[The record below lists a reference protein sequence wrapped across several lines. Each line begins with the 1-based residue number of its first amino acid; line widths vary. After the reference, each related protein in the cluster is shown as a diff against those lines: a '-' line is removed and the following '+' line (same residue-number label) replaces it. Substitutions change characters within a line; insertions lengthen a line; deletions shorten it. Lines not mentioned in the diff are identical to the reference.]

1 MGERGM
7 QIKADLNK
15 EGWESSDFPLVCETC
30 LGDNPY
36 VRMTKEP
43 AGKACKIC
51 DRPFTIFRWRP
62 GAKARFK
69 KTEVCQTCAKM
80 KNVCQTC
87 VLDLTYGLPVQVR
100 DSVLAEAAA
109 AGEGGAASYAMTVP
123 QSDTNKQW
131 FAGQHD
137 RMVAEGHADSY
148 GKAQINEKLMRL
160 SRAQPYYKRNLPH
173 KCTFYA
179 KGECT
184 RGDRCPFL
192 HEMPTSRSD
201 PLANQNIKDRFYGQ
215 DDPVAQKMLGR
226 AASKE
231 KEDQA
236 PLIPPTDPEIKTLMV
251 GGMEG
256 GAVTETEM
264 REAFYGFGEVA
275 GVRMVPAK
283 HLAFVE
289 YTTREAAEAA
299 AKALHNNLTLQGLR
313 LRVSW
318 ALRPA
323 GSGPFNPGTGTGS
336 FASAGGAGPLGAPPD
351 FANQPVSTMAGQSLP
366 LPPPQPLN
374 FPPGPS
380 PSSWVPGSNTLP
392 PPGGYPPP
400 GPHPGQGGV
409 RGPPS
414 LPPPQQPYY
423 PSMDPQRMGARLPP
437 QNQAASS
444 GPRDR

>member
-1 MGERGM
+1 MRGAPRCKCCIHNNAPFPLPSLHSQHHDEITHYLSGLLCRHTCALHVDQSLRRTPSISSLPASKEHLIMPFTQPPAPPTVRATMGERGM

-36 VRMTKEP
+36 VRMTKET

-100 DSVLAEAAA
+100 DAVLAEAAA
-109 AGEGGAASYAMTVP
+109 SGEGGAAPLALTVP

-192 HEMPTSRSD
+192 
-201 PLANQNIKDRFYGQ
+201 
-215 DDPVAQKMLGR
+215 
-226 AASKE
+226 
-231 KEDQA
+231 
-236 PLIPPTDPEIKTLMV
+236 
-251 GGMEG
+251 
-256 GAVTETEM
+256 
-264 REAFYGFGEVA
+264 
-275 GVRMVPAK
+275 
-283 HLAFVE
+283 
-289 YTTREAAEAA
+289 
-299 AKALHNNLTLQGLR
+299 
-313 LRVSW
+313 
-318 ALRPA
+318 
-323 GSGPFNPGTGTGS
+323 
-336 FASAGGAGPLGAPPD
+336 
-351 FANQPVSTMAGQSLP
+351 
-366 LPPPQPLN
+366 
-374 FPPGPS
+374 
-380 PSSWVPGSNTLP
+380 
-392 PPGGYPPP
+392 
-400 GPHPGQGGV
+400 
-409 RGPPS
+409 
-414 LPPPQQPYY
+414 
-423 PSMDPQRMGARLPP
+423 
-437 QNQAASS
+437 
-444 GPRDR
+444 

>member
-1 MGERGM
+1 VPRVGIETRPYSLSLSSFAPFPSPFLSLRPG
-7 QIKADLNK
+7 
-15 EGWESSDFPLVCETC
+15 SSDRTSSLYPQRPPFHASSFFPLC
-30 LGDNPY
+30 
-36 VRMTKEP
+36 R
-43 AGKACKIC
+43 
-51 DRPFTIFRWRP
+51 
-62 GAKARFK
+62 
-69 KTEVCQTCAKM
+69 
-80 KNVCQTC
+80 
-87 VLDLTYGLPVQVR
+87 
-100 DSVLAEAAA
+100 
-109 AGEGGAASYAMTVP
+109 
-123 QSDTNKQW
+123 
-131 FAGQHD
+131 
-137 RMVAEGHADSY
+137 
-148 GKAQINEKLMRL
+148 
-160 SRAQPYYKRNLPH
+160 
-173 KCTFYA
+173 
-179 KGECT
+179 
-184 RGDRCPFL
+184 

-201 PLANQNIKDRFYGQ
+201 PLANQNVKDRFYGQ

-323 GSGPFNPGTGTGS
+323 GSGPSNPGTGTGS

-351 FANQPVSTMAGQSLP
+351 FASQPVSTMAGQSLP

-400 GPHPGQGGV
+400 GPHPGQGSV

-414 LPPPQQPYY
+414 LPPPQQVGIWGRRRGKECLGRAGLGR
-423 PSMDPQRMGARLPP
+423 RM
-437 QNQAASS
+437 
-444 GPRDR
+444 

>member
-1 MGERGM
+1 MPFTQPPAPPTVRATMGERGM

-36 VRMTKEP
+36 VRMTKET

-100 DSVLAEAAA
+100 DAVLAEAAA
-109 AGEGGAASYAMTVP
+109 SGEGGAAPLALTVP

-192 HEMPTSRSD
+192 
-201 PLANQNIKDRFYGQ
+201 
-215 DDPVAQKMLGR
+215 
-226 AASKE
+226 
-231 KEDQA
+231 
-236 PLIPPTDPEIKTLMV
+236 
-251 GGMEG
+251 
-256 GAVTETEM
+256 
-264 REAFYGFGEVA
+264 
-275 GVRMVPAK
+275 
-283 HLAFVE
+283 
-289 YTTREAAEAA
+289 
-299 AKALHNNLTLQGLR
+299 
-313 LRVSW
+313 
-318 ALRPA
+318 
-323 GSGPFNPGTGTGS
+323 
-336 FASAGGAGPLGAPPD
+336 
-351 FANQPVSTMAGQSLP
+351 
-366 LPPPQPLN
+366 
-374 FPPGPS
+374 
-380 PSSWVPGSNTLP
+380 
-392 PPGGYPPP
+392 
-400 GPHPGQGGV
+400 
-409 RGPPS
+409 
-414 LPPPQQPYY
+414 
-423 PSMDPQRMGARLPP
+423 
-437 QNQAASS
+437 
-444 GPRDR
+444 